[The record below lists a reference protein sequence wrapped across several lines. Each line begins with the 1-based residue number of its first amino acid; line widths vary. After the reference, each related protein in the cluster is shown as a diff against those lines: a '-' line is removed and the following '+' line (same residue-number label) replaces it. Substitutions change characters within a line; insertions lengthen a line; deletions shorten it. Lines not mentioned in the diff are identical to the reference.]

1 MRASA
6 PVRQR
11 QRPRAPSILDAPI
24 SKTHR
29 IADAS
34 ESVEDRETRIARMRP
49 ATLWSAQELDAHQ
62 GHKTPQNPA
71 QQDTRDA
78 RVFAIKAEINQG
90 SVDFRVSGKAA
101 PVTFEELASACRE
114 QLPGVVLE
122 RRTKWL
128 QYTFDLWSHAGQCL
142 YSIPIASISQPEP
155 AAPPARKP
163 RRHPSELAP
172 HHPRG

>member
-1 MRASA
+1 MRAT
-6 PVRQR
+6 
-11 QRPRAPSILDAPI
+11 SILDAPV

-29 IADAS
+29 IADTQS
-34 ESVEDRETRIARMRP
+34 PMDREKRRARMKP
-49 ATLWSAQELDAHQ
+49 TTLWSAQELDAQQ
-62 GHKTPQNPA
+62 GQKAPQNRA
-71 QQDTRDA
+71 QPDA
-78 RVFAIKAEINQG
+78 RGFLIKAEINQG
-90 SVDFRVSGKAA
+90 SVDFRVSGKTAA
-101 PVTFEELASACRE
+101 VTFEELAAACRD

-142 YSIPIASISQPEP
+142 YSIPIASISE
-155 AAPPARKP
+155 AESSAPPARKP

>member
-1 MRASA
+1 M
-6 PVRQR
+6 
-11 QRPRAPSILDAPI
+11 RAPSIHDAPV

-29 IADAS
+29 IADVT
-34 ESVEDRETRIARMRP
+34 ESAGDRATRSAPMSPMRP
-49 ATLWSAQELDAHQ
+49 TTLWSAQELDAYQ
-62 GHKTPQNPA
+62 GQKAPQSPA
-71 QQDTRDA
+71 PQSA
-78 RVFAIKAEINQG
+78 RGFTIKAAINQG
-90 SVDFRVSGKAA
+90 SVDFRVSGKSTA
-101 PVTFEELASACRE
+101 VTFEELAAACHE

-142 YSIPIASISQPEP
+142 YSIPILSIAEPQPS
-155 AAPPARKP
+155 APLVRKP